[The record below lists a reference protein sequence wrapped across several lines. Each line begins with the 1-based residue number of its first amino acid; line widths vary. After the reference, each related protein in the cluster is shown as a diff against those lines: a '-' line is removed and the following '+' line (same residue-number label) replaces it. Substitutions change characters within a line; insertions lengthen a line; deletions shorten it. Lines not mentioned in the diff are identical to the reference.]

1 MYVTQLCC
9 ARWVRRIYCLLS
21 SRSAAAARG
30 FGRGH
35 EKNRI
40 SSSGWRT
47 GSISVSSLS
56 LIPEVQS
63 RLQSDGEKLEQA
75 TARRGGTLSEL
86 LIRRQQLLL
95 KRRERTE
102 RLAGACCLLA
112 GAAPSSAIVDNTTH
126 DDAPSIIRQKE
137 RKKAER
143 DTTAKNRNS
152 VSFPFDRDGRDLASI
167 E

>member
-102 RLAGACCLLA
+102 RLVLVACWLEQRR
-112 GAAPSSAIVDNTTH
+112 AAPSSTTRHTTTH
-126 DDAPSIIRQKE
+126 QASSGRRKE
-137 RKKAER
+137 RKQRETQRPKIEI
-143 DTTAKNRNS
+143 
-152 VSFPFDRDGRDLASI
+152 PFRFRSTGTGVI
-167 E
+167 